1 MKPANVLCVF
11 LCKSVTKCKIGM
23 IIKQRFILFRL
34 FSRAE
39 SGHCFRINGYGY
51 DYKMAEGDR
60 STLDVMLVAIGL

>member
-1 MKPANVLCVF
+1 
-11 LCKSVTKCKIGM
+11 M